1 VIGVINNEM
10 YDMLQQDQERQLLMD
25 LETFTKVK
33 FKNIVCKEILVGQD
47 IDIQETMLKIE
58 R

>member
-1 VIGVINNEM
+1 
-10 YDMLQQDQERQLLMD
+10 MLQQDQERQLLMD